1 MLRRCTTTT
10 TTYSIQRK
18 VPQLRP
24 IRHLVVA
31 HASCSF
37 NIGPAVIS
45 SIAAFT
51 STYPLDTLKTR
62 TQNET
67 STVAVPKSAHKALF
81 QGYAA
86 GVVLCVFSSLAYFSI
101 LFALS
106 TCMYVAQASAAA
118 SFLSSFVKVPG
129 KAITKLLQNG
139 DFTSA
144 HDAAQYIHDNYGIGG
159 FFRGFWPYVL
169 DDIPEMAIKVCLFK
183 YLEAWFGLN
192 TGLIGALSGVI
203 SSIVTQPLDLLQTR
217 MMCNISKKPIDYT
230 NLPYFSGLP
239 LVLVINAVQSSVF
252 LVTYKTINTLML
264 L

>member
-18 VPQLRP
+18 VPQLRS
-24 IRHLVVA
+24 IRHVAVV

-37 NIGPAVIS
+37 NICPAVIS

-62 TQNET
+62 TQSEN
-67 STVAVPKSAHKALF
+67 VPKSAHKALF

-86 GVVLCVFSSLAYFSI
+86 GVVLCLFSSFAYFSI

-106 TCMYVAQASAAA
+106 TCMYIAQASAAA

-139 DFTSA
+139 DFASA
-144 HDAAQYIHDNYGIGG
+144 HDAAQYIHNNYGIGG

-183 YLEAWFGLN
+183 YLEAWFGQN
-192 TGLIGALSGVI
+192 TGLIGALSGVL

-217 MMCNISKKPIDYT
+217 MMCNISKNPIDYAK
-230 NLPYFSGLP
+230 LPYFSGLP
-239 LVLVINAVQSSVF
+239 LVLIINAVQSGVF
-252 LVTYKTINTLML
+252 LVTYRTIDAFML